1 MGCAQQHN
9 KILSTNPSRFR
20 VQQFLPGSVCLAP
33 AAYLATPGRA
43 QSFSSNCVPW
53 QHLKHRWQPFSY
65 QLGSWCQF
73 PDKINSRGSK
83 PCHPQVITLW
93 WPNMACWKI
102 IHLDLSEN
110 RVYSQWNSHL
120 IGIMISK
127 TIGFRATLFSDT
139 PIYRWCLKC
148 PQGISQAAMCLIA
161 GSDCSIEGDDVQLK
175 LLWCERFVSWK
186 HNKMQIVVGE
196 SQTDNTYVNIC

>member
-73 PDKINSRGSK
+73 PDKINRGSK

-93 WPNMACWKI
+93 WPNMVCWKI
-102 IHLDLSEN
+102 IHL
-110 RVYSQWNSHL
+110 WH
-120 IGIMISK
+120 
-127 TIGFRATLFSDT
+127 F
-139 PIYRWCLKC
+139 P
-148 PQGISQAAMCLIA
+148 AMCLIA

-175 LLWCERFVSWK
+175 LLWCDVSWRHAHADGCRGK
-186 HNKMQIVVGE
+186 PNRQHL
-196 SQTDNTYVNIC
+196 C